1 MNKTVTINIS
11 GIIFHIEEDAYD
23 SLSKYL
29 STIKGYFS
37 KTDGGSEIMSDI
49 EARIA
54 ELLQAKISAS
64 KQVIL
69 MSDVEHVMNVMG
81 KPEDFGE
88 QTAQEST
95 AGEEQ
100 TEFHKTKIRRRLFR
114 NPDEKA
120 IGGVCSGLA
129 EYFDIDTVW
138 VRFAMLLLFFFGGLS
153 LWVYIIMWIVIP
165 EAKTTADR
173 LAMRGESANINT
185 IFKSFQEEAEDVKN
199 RFAKNG
205 RRHYDEINK
214 TVRDNFSYAR
224 NSSVHVLNSI
234 FNVIGRLIGL
244 FFIVIGGVMLF
255 AYLTSLMGISVINS
269 NNDLTHWRRV
279 IFESSSDYALGV
291 VAFIIVFGIPVILL
305 VYAGVKLLFRIRY
318 SNRWLNLGLG
328 IVWTFGIILG
338 FYAAVETVKR
348 FNENSHIKETY
359 VLHNTGDTLIIKM
372 NDAVMNLKALN
383 FENQDDLEN
392 DLSKNNGGYFFGENN
407 NHLSIIG
414 YADLDVTESNS
425 DSIEMTITRGARGYS
440 KKDANENARGIE
452 YAYKQEGNILRF
464 DQIFTVM
471 EGSRFRAP
479 EVEIKIKLPKGKVI
493 YFDKSTK
500 YLLNDI
506 GNTSNTWDGKMI
518 SRRWKMTERGL
529 TCIDCEG
536 LDTSDS
542 DDDTHKRNRKKDK
555 VIIDDDG
562 IEVNG
567 EGTHI
572 KIDDNGIKITTPEKN
587 VEINEESGTG
597 KEDMLRKEQKK
608 RDDELR
614 ISEKRLPE
622 EQQKRDDEIRA
633 AEKRLKK
640 EQLKREEEIKKQQ
653 SQTN

>member
-37 KTDGGSEIMSDI
+37 KTDGGNEIMSDI

-54 ELLQAKISAS
+54 ELLQAKINVS

-69 MSDVEHVMNVMG
+69 MADVEHVMNVMG
-81 KPEDFGE
+81 KPEEFGGE
-88 QTAQEST
+88 QPAKEESSQK
-95 AGEEQ
+95 EEQ
-100 TEFHKTKIRRRLFR
+100 TEFRQEKIRRRLFR

-129 EYFDIDTVW
+129 AYFDIDTVW
-138 VRFAMLLLFFFGGLS
+138 VRLAMFLLVFFGGLS

-205 RRHYDEINK
+205 KRQYDEMRGV
-214 TVRDNFSYAR
+214 VRDNYTYAR
-224 NSSVHVLNSI
+224 NSSAHVLNSV
-234 FNVIGRLIGL
+234 FNIIGRLIGV
-244 FFIVIGGVMLF
+244 FFILIGGVLLF
-255 AYLTSLMGISVINS
+255 AWATSIFGISVMDS
-269 NNDLTHWRRV
+269 NDDLTHWRRV

-291 VAFIIVFGIPVILL
+291 IAFIIVFGIPVIML
-305 VYAGVKLLFRIRY
+305 VYAGVKLLFKIRY

-328 IVWTFGIILG
+328 IIWTMGIILG
-338 FYAAVETVKR
+338 FYVAVNTVKQ
-348 FNENSHIKETY
+348 FNESSHLKETY
-359 VLHNTGDTLIIKM
+359 VLHGTGDTLIIKM
-372 NDAVMNLKALN
+372 NQGSGNLKSLG
-383 FENQDDLEN
+383 FENYDDIEN
-392 DLSKNNGGYFFGENN
+392 DLSKNNGGYLFGENDK
-407 NHLSIIG
+407 HLSIIG
-414 YADLDVTESNS
+414 YADLDVIEGNS
-425 DSIEMTITRGARGYS
+425 DSIEMTITRVARGSS
-440 KKDANENARGIE
+440 KKDANENARGID
-452 YAYKQEGNILRF
+452 YTYSQDKNTLTF

-500 YLLNDI
+500 YLLNDV

-529 TCIDCEG
+529 TCLDCEG
-536 LDTSDS
+536 LDKSDADE
-542 DDDTHKRNRKKDK
+542 DDEERHRKDK
-555 VIIDDDG
+555 VVIDDDG

-567 EGTHI
+567 EETHI
-572 KIDDNGIKITTPEKN
+572 KIDDNGIRITTPEKN
-587 VEINEESGTG
+587 VEINDDTRKSEEA
-597 KEDMLRKEQKK
+597 KLKKEQQRTDEKIK
-608 RDDELR
+608 RE
-614 ISEKRLPE
+614 
-622 EQQKRDDEIRA
+622 
-633 AEKRLKK
+633 EKRLKK
-640 EQLKREEEIKKQQ
+640 EELKNEEEVKKQQ
-653 SQTN
+653 NQTN

>member
-37 KTDGGSEIMSDI
+37 KTDGGNEIMSDI

-54 ELLQAKISAS
+54 ELLQAKINVS

-69 MSDVEHVMNVMG
+69 MGDVEHVMNVMG
-81 KPEDFGE
+81 KPEDFGAE
-88 QTAQEST
+88 QTKEEST
-95 AGEEQ
+95 ISEEE
-100 TEFHKTKIRRRLFR
+100 TEFRERKIRRKLFR

-120 IGGVCSGLA
+120 LGGVCSGLA
-129 EYFDIDTVW
+129 AYFDIDTVW
-138 VRFAMLLLFFFGGLS
+138 VRLAMFLLVFFGGLS

-205 RRHYDEINK
+205 KRQYDDINRS
-214 TVRDNFSYAR
+214 VRNNFSYAR
-224 NSSVHVLNSI
+224 DSSAHVLNTI
-234 FNVIGRLIGL
+234 FNIIGRLIGL
-244 FFIVIGGVMLF
+244 FFIFIGGVMLF
-255 AYLTSLMGISVINS
+255 AYITSLFGISVLDS

-291 VAFIIVFGIPVILL
+291 VAFIIVFGIPVIML
-305 VYAGVKLLFRIRY
+305 VYAGVKLLFKIRY

-338 FYAAVETVKR
+338 FYVAVSTVKQ
-348 FNENSHIKETY
+348 FNESSHLKETY
-359 VLHNTGDTLIIKM
+359 VLHHTGDTLVIKM
-372 NDAVMNLKALN
+372 NQAALNLKALN
-383 FENQDDLEN
+383 FENNDDLEN

-407 NHLSIIG
+407 KHLSIIG

-425 DSIEMTITRGARGYS
+425 DSIEMTITRVARGNS

-452 YAYKQEGNILRF
+452 YAYRQEGNVLTF

-471 EGSRFRAP
+471 EGSRFRGP
-479 EVEIKIKLPKGKVI
+479 EVEIKIKLPKGKVV

-500 YLLNDI
+500 YLLNDV

-518 SRRWKMTERGL
+518 SRRWKMTEKGL
-529 TCIDCEG
+529 ECIDCEG
-536 LDTSDS
+536 LDKN
-542 DDDTHKRNRKKDK
+542 DDDDDHNSHKKYGHKKDK
-555 VIIDDDG
+555 VIIDDNG

-567 EGTHI
+567 DETEI
-572 KIDDNGIKITTPEKN
+572 KIDEEGIRIKTPEKN
-587 VEINEESGTG
+587 IEIENEENEKKREEKIRGDES
-597 KEDMLRKEQKK
+597 KREKALQKK
-608 RDDELR
+608 ERE
-614 ISEKRLPE
+614 
-622 EQQKRDDEIRA
+622 
-633 AEKRLKK
+633 LKK
-640 EQLKREEEIKKQQ
+640 EQLKREEEIKTKE
-653 SQTN
+653 NGN